1 MKCNCDNTSCIK
13 TKQQILENINER
25 YMPCSSCHSKTLKKA
40 IPLKR
45 QIKLEKIDT
54 NYMRCPVC
62 NKCHIDIVMAHIL
75 KIMIES
81 GEISNSASIR
91 KVGMP
96 LITPAIYLQ
105 SSPYLPKR
113 SVVIIMDEI
122 NGEVA
127 QKIYNEVCEV
137 KAIICGDVNTT
148 IGQKTKDSQINNY
161 ELKVGCPIRCDIQ
174 NTPLDDP
181 VVVYKN
187 QSKIHIEYPKEI
199 SQKIVDVDNAL
210 KKYDNP
216 TVLDAMA
223 GPGSLG
229 IYALMCGAKKVVFND
244 IYPEAIKTTKLNL
257 EVNGFNDPKC
267 YELLCC
273 DIEDIANHTD
283 IEFDVAFIDAFPGI
297 DCDKFRDVLSKIAKD
312 VIII

>member
-13 TKQQILENINER
+13 IKQQILENINEQ
-25 YMPCSSCHSKTLKKA
+25 YTPCSSCNSKTLKKA

-45 QIKLEKIDT
+45 QIKLEKIDAS
-54 NYMRCPVC
+54 YMRCPEC
-62 NKCHIDIVMAHIL
+62 NKRHIDIVMAHVL
-75 KIMIES
+75 KIMIEE

-105 SSPYLPKR
+105 KPPYLPER
-113 SVVIIMDEI
+113 SVVIIMDDI
-122 NGEVA
+122 SDSVA
-127 QKIYNEVCEV
+127 QKIYDEVCEV

-148 IGQKTKDSQINNY
+148 VGQISKNSEINNY
-161 ELKVGCPIRCDIQ
+161 TLKVGCPIRCDIQ

-187 QSKIHIEYPKEI
+187 QSKIHIEYPKEV
-199 SQKIVDVDNAL
+199 SQKIVDVDNTL
-210 KKYDNP
+210 RKYDAP
-216 TVLDAMA
+216 VVLDAMA

-229 IYALMCGAKKVVFND
+229 IYSLMCGAKKVVFND
-244 IYPEAIKTTKLNL
+244 IYPEAIKTTELNL
-257 EVNGFNDPKC
+257 EVNGFNDPQQ

-273 DIEDIANHTD
+273 DIEDIEKHTD
-283 IEFDVAFIDAFPGI
+283 IRFDVAFIDAFPGI
-297 DCDKFRDVLSKIAKD
+297 DCDKFRDVLSKIAD
-312 VIII
+312 EVIII